1 MIPSRLIDDRS
12 RRHQSRCSIT
22 SNAAGRD
29 PALDSTPPAA
39 PVLSPAVPLPT
50 AHWRLHLR
58 HLADH
63 LRRLADHLLRLR
75 RVALLYS
82 QDAAKSP

>member
-29 PALDSTPPAA
+29 PALDSTPRAA